1 MPDSSPRHLSAGEGE
16 IKHCSL
22 LGDPREKLGE
32 DVIRWLQA
40 RRRMR
45 RRKVSRWEN
54 VVERRLK
61 QNRPSKQISL
71 HAGLISFIEIAS
83 KQELFASHGRRQH
96 CSPINPRSVVSP
108 SSKPVLHGDRF
119 NEPGPVGR
127 ADCLFGAPERR
138 PGRTTTQR
146 FASGEN
152 QRFSGAPGNWISKAP
167 AVPTRIRGPK
177 GVISAWM
184 GRGRQRTRP
193 QVSGE
198 PCARGWRRVMDRH
211 SAIRT
216 KLLEAAKAGV
226 MVCGWGGKG
235 KGSAKHDG

>member
-1 MPDSSPRHLSAGEGE
+1 MRRGPGRDEERGRLMNRPRTCGAVFARGRYRLGRRWSWAGTSGFRLQRAERWFGGPRHPVETGP
-16 IKHCSL
+16 C
-22 LGDPREKLGE
+22 RT
-32 DVIRWLQA
+32 
-40 RRRMR
+40 RRRDISGLGGVRSSIARCWAIHGKAWGR
-45 RRKVSRWEN
+45 RYTLVAGRRMGRGKGSIWEK

-61 QNRPSKQISL
+61 QNRPSKRILL

-152 QRFSGAPGNWISKAP
+152 Q
-167 AVPTRIRGPK
+167 
-177 GVISAWM
+177 
-184 GRGRQRTRP
+184 
-193 QVSGE
+193 
-198 PCARGWRRVMDRH
+198 
-211 SAIRT
+211 
-216 KLLEAAKAGV
+216 
-226 MVCGWGGKG
+226 
-235 KGSAKHDG
+235 